1 MEACAVMTRWML
13 RVQLFRIQ
21 LRVLLSEAR
30 EVGFATQLGGRSHYL
45 LGLNTNFSDVPRS
58 FRRLGDPAIWD
69 CPCDAAGKNTPNP
82 KTTTD
87 LPNRWIDFSSN
98 PCTTQRAVAIATL
111 ASHGKLDGLA
121 LLLGQFKVV
130 F

>member
-1 MEACAVMTRWML
+1 MYPAVFDDLVTL
-13 RVQLFRIQ
+13 PYGI
-21 LRVLLSEAR
+21 A
-30 EVGFATQLGGRSHYL
+30 
-45 LGLNTNFSDVPRS
+45 
-58 FRRLGDPAIWD
+58 PAMQK
-69 CPCDAAGKNTPNP
+69 AKNPNP

-111 ASHGKLDGLA
+111 ASHGKLDALA